1 MITRKHSLSL
11 LTLSVLASTPTLA
24 QTLNEEYILG
34 SPTNTLSSPNFGNC
48 VAINNGIIAVGS
60 EIDED
65 DNNEIGSVYLYD
77 ASIGALLHELQSTDS
92 TVLDE
97 FGTAVDIDN
106 NTVVVGA
113 SADAD
118 SGAVYLFDATTG
130 VQTAKLVPSDLAA
143 LDHFG
148 ISVAIDNNI
157 IAVGSIWNDENGPNA
172 GAVYL
177 FDATTGAQL
186 FKVFPDTPAT
196 FLEFGRKIALSDG
209 ILAVGSPKSNVQGA
223 GIESGAVYLFDT
235 TTGAQLDILT
245 PDDIDNYD
253 QFGTSIAIGEGM
265 VIAGAIGDD
274 DRGESSGSAYI
285 FDLNTGN
292 QLHKLVDTIGG
303 DSYDYFGSS
312 VAISDGIVCVGARE
326 NRVNVN
332 NEGSV
337 FLFNASSGA
346 ELFNLYAS
354 DGFYNNRLGSS
365 VSMDNGIIVAGTKAF
380 GINSFQGSAYVFFMP
395 DPCLADFNADFR
407 LNFIDLSIF
416 LDAYSAGEEI
426 GDFNDDGD
434 FNFLDLSLYLES
446 FQLGCP

>member
-1 MITRKHSLSL
+1 MITRKHTLSL
-11 LTLSVLASTPTLA
+11 LTLSALASTQTLA
-24 QTLNEEYILG
+24 QTLIEDYILE
-34 SPTNTLSSPNFGNC
+34 SPTNTLSSPQFGNC
-48 VAINNGIIAVGS
+48 VAIDNGIIAVGS

-77 ASIGALLHELQSTDS
+77 ASTGALLHELQTTDGA
-92 TVLDE
+92 VLDR

-113 SADAD
+113 SSDAD
-118 SGAVYLFDATTG
+118 S
-130 VQTAKLVPSDLAA
+130 
-143 LDHFG
+143 
-148 ISVAIDNNI
+148 
-157 IAVGSIWNDENGPNA
+157 

-196 FLEFGRKIALSDG
+196 FLSFGRKIALSDG

-245 PDDIDNYD
+245 PDDLDNYD
-253 QFGTSIAIGEGM
+253 QFGTSVAIGEGM

-274 DRGESSGSAYI
+274 DRGVSSGSAYV

-312 VAISDGIVCVGARE
+312 VAISDGIVCVGSRE

-380 GINSFQGSAYVFFMP
+380 GINNFQGSAYVFFMP
-395 DPCLADFNADFR
+395 DPCIADLNADFR
-407 LNFIDLSIF
+407 LNFIDVSLF
-416 LDAYSAGEEI
+416 LDAYSTGEDI

-434 FNFLDLSLYLES
+434 FNFFDLSLYLET